1 MRRIGVP
8 WYTREN
14 YPQVRAM
21 MDDAGT
27 LAPTYDAWRMAAE
40 NNEGEARRVG
50 IEVVR
55 VPLDPDAFA
64 AWCRE
69 QGRPL
74 ERAGRVAFVEEA
86 LREVPSGEAQ
96 SGNAA

>member
-8 WYTREN
+8 WYTRES
-14 YPQVRAM
+14 YPRIRAM
-21 MDDAGT
+21 MNDDGT

-55 VPLDPDAFA
+55 VPLEPEVFA
-64 AWCRE
+64 AWCEE

-74 ERAGRVAFVEEA
+74 DRAGRVAFVEEA
-86 LREVPSGEAQ
+86 LRDRPQGEAQ